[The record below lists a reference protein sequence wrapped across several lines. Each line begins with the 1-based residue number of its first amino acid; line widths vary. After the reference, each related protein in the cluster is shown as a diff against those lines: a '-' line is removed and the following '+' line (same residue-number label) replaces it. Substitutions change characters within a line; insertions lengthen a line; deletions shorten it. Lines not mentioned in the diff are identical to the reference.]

1 MRGSDCKPSSPR
13 SARMF
18 AADQGWTMT
27 NTERTSG
34 KLFRRLHEPHLRGTS
49 LRLFHLFPPSS
60 SAIHP
65 SNTKPRLCSPYRD
78 KTVVLKTGRKQ
89 QSRTQQKKKKKRKD
103 KKGKK
108 GPAWLYSWYTS
119 KRAPC
124 EFIFLLTGELH
135 RRMQKATASL
145 PPCPHFGGALGPS
158 RLKGSARGGV
168 CCNERLVICMTWRS
182 LSAALK

>member
-1 MRGSDCKPSSPR
+1 MRGSDCKSSSPR

-49 LRLFHLFPPSS
+49 LSLFHLFPPSS
-60 SAIHP
+60 SANHP

-78 KTVVLKTGRKQ
+78 KTVVLKTDRKQ
-89 QSRTQQKKKKKRKD
+89 QNRTQQKKKKRKD

-124 EFIFLLTGELH
+124 EFIFPLTGELH
-135 RRMQKATASL
+135 RRMQKAAASPL
-145 PPCPHFGGALGPS
+145 SPFWWGPWSFPIEGVGARW
-158 RLKGSARGGV
+158 RL
-168 CCNERLVICMTWRS
+168 W
-182 LSAALK
+182 